1 MKRIG
6 IGALLAA
13 ALVAAAPARAGQRPR
28 PADASPGP
36 IVSEIVPNGIQ
47 IYNDYATAELTY
59 ASRHA
64 VVHWVALGIDA
75 PPLNDDDANGVPD
88 YVERV
93 AVAADAAIDYFESW
107 GYAAIRPDEG
117 GPDARPDI
125 YVSRFTPGYF
135 GIAFPAVQARGGAF
149 VVVSNGLDPS
159 PERSLGSLYGTVVHE
174 LFHLVQ
180 FSYFPRTAEPAI
192 PDWVLE
198 GSAMAMETRVYP
210 QLDDLVAALQLRSW
224 FDRPQ
229 ASLTTQSYGS
239 QLLWRYLDEREPRLL
254 PRYLHWIAH
263 RPAGVGA
270 AAGLA
275 TTWAHVS
282 RSPFAAAFG
291 QFAAWVAGEYAGRIR
306 PLGTLAVGRRTAGS
320 VPPLAIHF
328 LRLPHPVH
336 TVRFRATA
344 GRPSV
349 ALVYEHESLYAGR
362 AAVTRHLTGRQVG
375 RALVFTIPPSLRQSP
390 RFGPATLVVA
400 NGDPARPSAYSVAVA
415 RGDGQPNAGERS
427 RS

>member
-1 MKRIG
+1 MKWIA
-6 IGALLAA
+6 IAALLA
-13 ALVAAAPARAGQRPR
+13 LAAPAQAAQRPR
-28 PADASPGP
+28 PADAAPSP
-36 IVSEIVPNGIQ
+36 VATEMVPNGIQ
-47 IYNDYATAELTY
+47 IYNDYAGAELTY
-59 ASRHA
+59 SSRHA
-64 VVHWVALGIDA
+64 VVHWVARGIDA

-93 AVAADAAIDYFESW
+93 GAAADAAIDYFGSW
-107 GYAAIRPDEG
+107 GYAAILPDHA
-117 GPDARPDI
+117 GPDSRPDI
-125 YVSRFTPGYF
+125 YISRFTPGYF

-180 FSYFPRTAEPAI
+180 FSYFPATAEPAI

-198 GSAMAMETRVYP
+198 GSAMAMESRVYT
-210 QLDDLVAALQLRSW
+210 QLDDLVSTLQLRSW

-239 QLLWRYLDEREPRLL
+239 QLLWRYLDERQPRLL
-254 PRYLHWIAH
+254 PRYLRWIAH
-263 RPAGVGA
+263 RPSGAGA

-275 TTWAHVS
+275 ATWARVS
-282 RSPFAAAFG
+282 GRPFAPAFG
-291 QFAAWVAGEYAGRIR
+291 RFAAWVAGEYAARIR
-306 PLGTLAVGRRTAGS
+306 PMRTLEVGRGTTGV

-328 LRLPHPVH
+328 LRLPHPAH
-336 TVRFRATA
+336 TVRFRVTA

-349 ALVYEHESLYAGR
+349 ALVYEHESPYAGR

-375 RALVFTIPPSLRQSP
+375 SALVFTIPPSLRQSP

-400 NGDPARPSAYSVAVA
+400 NGDPARPGAYSVAVP
-415 RGDGQPNAGERS
+415 DERS
-427 RS
+427 KP